1 MRESERETE
10 RECVYEKKGD
20 IERGKYIELYII
32 DRLDI
37 LSNIFNITLIVFSY

>member
-20 IERGKYIELYII
+20 RERGKYIELYII